1 MPGLPG
7 GQFAPYAL
15 VLTGRHRQPILARM
29 VLAAQAASA
38 SVTAD
43 LSLVARDG
51 LRLAASRYP
60 GRAPGVL
67 LAHGFGQTR
76 QAWTQTQQR
85 LAHAGHGSLAWD
97 VRGHGQSDRN
107 PAQSRYAGPQFVD
120 DVLAAAESLGPAP
133 VLVGASMGGLTGLM
147 AQASGRAFS
156 AMVLVD
162 ITPRWEAAGV
172 ERILGFMNAHPDGF
186 DSFDHAADQI
196 AAYLPHRRERK
207 TPAQLAHL
215 LSERPDGRLQWHWD
229 PRLMSEFIPD
239 TDGLQAQI
247 EHACTQLDIPVL
259 LVSGGRSDLVTDH
272 TVQHFL
278 ELAPHARH
286 VQLPHATHMV
296 AGDDNDAF
304 ADTLL
309 QYLNELAAP
318 TAIHGE
324 TP

>member
-1 MPGLPG
+1 
-7 GQFAPYAL
+7 
-15 VLTGRHRQPILARM
+15 M
-29 VLAAQAASA
+29 VMAAQAASDSTSA
-38 SVTAD
+38 PI
-43 LSLVARDG
+43 SLAARDG

-76 QAWTQTQQR
+76 QAWQQTQRR
-85 LAHAGHGSLAWD
+85 LARAGHGSLAWD
-97 VRGHGQSDRN
+97 VRGHGESDRN
-107 PAQSRYAGPQFVD
+107 PVSSPYSGPQFVD
-120 DVLAAAESLGPAP
+120 DVLAVAQSLGPAP
-133 VLVGASMGGLTGLM
+133 ILVGASMGGLTGLM
-147 AQASGRAFS
+147 AQAEGRAFS

-186 DSFDHAADQI
+186 DSFEHAADQI
-196 AAYLPHRRERK
+196 ADYLPHRRARK

-215 LSERPDGRLQWHWD
+215 LSERADGRLQWHWD
-229 PRLMSEFIPD
+229 PRLMSEFIP
-239 TDGLQAQI
+239 GAGKLQAQI
-247 EHACTQLDIPVL
+247 EAACSKLDIPVL
-259 LVSGGRSDLVTDH
+259 LVSGGRSDLVTDR

-304 ADTLL
+304 ADTLIE
-309 QYLNELAAP
+309 YLHTLAAP
-318 TAIHGE
+318 TANHGE